1 MRLKSLGT
9 RLAFAFL
16 LFTIA
21 LALGLVPPST
31 ARAQQGV
38 DGDNPVVVTK
48 KQAPNDPDLN
58 KQPASIRVTTNLVTA
73 PVTVV
78 DARGEFVYD
87 LGEGDFKVL
96 DNGVP
101 QRIDRFE
108 TEPSPLALVIV
119 IETTDSIAPLLPDV
133 RVVGPLFSSLM
144 LGPQGE
150 AAVVTYGDHVH
161 VVQDFTQNSDRL
173 ESALRGLIARGSTT
187 NLSDALARAVTMLE
201 KRPKEERRV
210 IVAFS
215 EGYDIGSETSKDDV
229 VHRATNDEVTI
240 YGVGFSPTKAMLA
253 KTPHA
258 PPSNPL
264 DTNVT
269 RPLPP
274 NTPRTPSNSEAVYE
288 APIPIV
294 PIILATGEVIRS
306 TLTSSLLEFYAGYT
320 GGVYYSHWSK
330 KAVQEELSKIASEI
344 HSQYELAYIP
354 NTLSQTGFHRI
365 QVEVRRPRV
374 KVRTRAG
381 YFYQGPNP

>member
-1 MRLKSLGT
+1 MRVTSLWT
-9 RLAFAFL
+9 RLAFAL
-16 LFTIA
+16 LLSTLA
-21 LALGLVPPST
+21 LALGLVPLFT

-38 DGDNPVVVTK
+38 AGDNPVVVTK
-48 KQAPNDPDLN
+48 KLAPRDPDLN
-58 KQPASIRVTTNLVTA
+58 KQAPSIRVTSNLVTA

-87 LGEGDFKVL
+87 LGEGDFQVF
-96 DNGVP
+96 DNGVR

-108 TEPSPLALVIV
+108 TEPSPLALVV
-119 IETTDSIAPLLPDV
+119 VVETTDSIAPLLPDV
-133 RVVGPLFSSLM
+133 RPLGPLFSGLM

-150 AAVVTYGDHVH
+150 VAVVTYGDGVH

-173 ESALRGLIARGSTT
+173 ESALRGLIGRGNSTD
-187 NLSDALARAVTMLE
+187 LSDALARAVSLLE
-201 KRPKEERRV
+201 KRPKEERRI

-215 EGYDIGSETSKDDV
+215 EGYDIGSEVTKEGV
-229 VHRATNDEVTI
+229 VRRATNDEITV
-240 YGVGFSPTKAMLA
+240 YGVRFSPTKAMLA

-258 PPSNPL
+258 PPQSPL

-294 PIILATGEVIRS
+294 PIILATGEMIRS
-306 TLTSSLLEFYAGYT
+306 TLASSLLEFYAGYT

-330 KAVQEELSKIASEI
+330 KAVQDELSKIATEI

-365 QVEVRRPRV
+365 QVEVRRPKV

-381 YFYQGPNP
+381 YFYEGPNP